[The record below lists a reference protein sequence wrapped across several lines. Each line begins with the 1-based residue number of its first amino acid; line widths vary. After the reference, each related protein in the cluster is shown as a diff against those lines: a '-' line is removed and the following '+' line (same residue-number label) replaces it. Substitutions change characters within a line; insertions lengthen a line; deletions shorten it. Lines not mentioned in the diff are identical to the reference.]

1 MKMGARQPASTLKH
15 RLVAPKRAQ
24 LLLRL
29 TYILCI
35 SIAITALSLAS
46 PRKALAVVSITAHSD
61 IHLTATISDFDAGNK
76 DSLSNTVT
84 YRCDQGF
91 LWRILVRSL
100 DANLGQSDD
109 ATYTKPLSD
118 LRWKG
123 GDQGTWIAMTTS
135 DATVINWTFQF
146 SGTQTVD
153 IDYRFLLSWANDKPG
168 TYQATI
174 QYTITTLF

>member
-1 MKMGARQPASTLKH
+1 M
-15 RLVAPKRAQ
+15 VAPKRTQ

-29 TYILCI
+29 TYVLSI
-35 SIAITALSLAS
+35 SVGIVALSLAL
-46 PRKALAVVSITAHSD
+46 PREALAVVSITAHSD
-61 IHLTATISDFDAGNK
+61 ILLTATVADFDAGNK

-84 YRCDQGF
+84 YQCDQGF
-91 LWRILVRSL
+91 LWRIRVRSL
-100 DANLGQSDD
+100 DANLGQSND

-123 GDQGTWIAMTTS
+123 GDQPTWIPMTTS
-135 DATVINWTFQF
+135 YATVLGWRFQF
-146 SGTQTVD
+146 SGTRTVD

-174 QYTITTLF
+174 QYTISTLF